1 MFPRCTDLLGKTRE
15 GHPRTPALPGRASP
29 RIASWPLEPSLCILC
44 CYSLGLHLGC
54 GLDTLARCFPSLK
67 DHSPALPVVR
77 CLETIVFFG
86 LIL

>member
-1 MFPRCTDLLGKTRE
+1 MFPRCPDLLGKTRE
-15 GHPRTPALPGRASP
+15 GRSRTPALHGRASP

-54 GLDTLARCFPSLK
+54 GLETPGSL
-67 DHSPALPVVR
+67 PALPVVQ

>member
-1 MFPRCTDLLGKTRE
+1 MFPRCTDL
-15 GHPRTPALPGRASP
+15 ASP

-44 CYSLGLHLGC
+44 CYSLGLHLCC

-67 DHSPALPVVR
+67 DHSPALPVVQ